1 MLILLRTAD
10 ARIAAHMTAP
20 LAEAGLRLVVELP
33 SVADAGMPAPA
44 GAAPM
49 VHPEPDA
56 LVADLDLLAPPCP
69 GPGTG
74 GDDTGG
80 DDTVDRSPPARPS
93 RAFPGIPSGIPPG
106 IPPGIPLILLH
117 TSTARQESRRLRAAG
132 LGASAHLLRAPFAA
146 GALVTALRAA
156 GLAAPPGRGPLATGV
171 LALGDIVFD
180 PVSGRATR
188 DFRPL
193 PLHPQER
200 LLLELLLRRAG
211 SVVPRADI
219 AHWCLDYAAL
229 APDNGSPAPHALH
242 APLAP
247 HAPHAVD
254 VLVSR
259 LRRTLERAAG
269 SRAPDAYGPS
279 VPTGGTRLRTVRGV
293 GYRLEAD

>member
-10 ARIAAHMTAP
+10 TRIAAHLTAP

-33 SVADAGMPAPA
+33 SFADGR
-44 GAAPM
+44 
-49 VHPEPDA
+49 VQSPEGTTPVMLPKPDA
-56 LVADLDLLAPPCP
+56 LVADLNLLVPQRP
-69 GPGTG
+69 GRGTG
-74 GDDTGG
+74 ADDADSDDTDGEA
-80 DDTVDRSPPARPS
+80 SPISA
-93 RAFPGIPSGIPPG
+93 SGIPPG

-117 TSTARQESRRLRAAG
+117 AATARQESRRVRAAG
-132 LGASAHLLRAPFAA
+132 LPPSARLLRVPFSA
-146 GALVTALRAA
+146 GALVTTLRAA

-193 PLHPQER
+193 SLHPQER

-211 SVVPRADI
+211 SVVQREDI
-219 AHWCLDYAAL
+219 AHWCLDYAT
-229 APDNGSPAPHALH
+229 PIPENDSHAPH
-242 APLAP
+242 AP

-259 LRRTLERAAG
+259 LRRTLARAAG
-269 SRAPDAYGPS
+269 SG
-279 VPTGGTRLRTVRGV
+279 VPGTTSGTRLRTVRGV
-293 GYRLEAD
+293 GYRLEAG